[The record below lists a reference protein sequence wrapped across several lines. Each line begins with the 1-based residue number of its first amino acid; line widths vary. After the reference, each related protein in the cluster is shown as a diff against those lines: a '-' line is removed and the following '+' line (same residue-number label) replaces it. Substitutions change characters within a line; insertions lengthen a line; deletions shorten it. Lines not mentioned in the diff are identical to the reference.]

1 MTLLHKNIH
10 HRESVCVHLCKIAL
24 VHILCVCVHIPM
36 DSHQKSVSIQEP
48 VRLFRCPFPFCLM
61 FSCSCR
67 IAVLHGLNLRSRE
80 EQNKGSSMLT
90 EHKKVCI
97 TKYKTTIK
105 VMQENNNNTLGK
117 LWRMRSH
124 NNPSTVHMTAMN
136 VVR

>member
-24 VHILCVCVHIPM
+24 VHILCICVHILI
-36 DSHQKSVSIQEP
+36 DAHQTSVSIQEP

-67 IAVLHGLNLRSRE
+67 IAVLHGLNLE
-80 EQNKGSSMLT
+80 EQNKGSVLT

-105 VMQENNNNTLGK
+105 VMQENNNRLGK

-136 VVR
+136 AVR